1 MLVLTALLLA
11 ANALLSWKWLRD
23 AAELSHVKVVKMTPH
38 DDEVVV
44 TDFLQLLAEASV
56 EIVMYDDG
64 DTSPESL
71 YQDRR
76 AVDALRDRLVED
88 PDFTIDCVLNDRNG
102 ETLFESALEGLPNV
116 RIRSRASNPRRVHY
130 KIIDRRKA
138 YVSCHDVGQ
147 KTRGRKLIDC
157 TDVPLTR
164 GRTPIALRRYFD
176 DFERHA
182 AVA

>member
-1 MLVLTALLLA
+1 MFVLTALLLA
-11 ANALLSWKWLRD
+11 ASALLSWKWMRD
-23 AAELSHVKVVKMTPH
+23 AAELSRVKVVKMRPNS
-38 DDEVVV
+38 DEVVV
-44 TDFLQLLAEASV
+44 ANFLQLLAEASV
-56 EIVMYDDG
+56 ELVMYDDG

-76 AVDALRDRLVED
+76 AVDALRDRLED
-88 PDFTIDCVLNDRNG
+88 PDFAVDCVLNNRNG
-102 ETLFESALEGLPNV
+102 ETLFERALGGLPNV
-116 RIRSRASNPRRVHY
+116 RIRSRVSNPRRVHY

-157 TDVPLTR
+157 TDVPLRR
-164 GRTPIALRRYFD
+164 GRTPIALRRYFN